1 MTKINSLDF
10 TFYRFMIYYFD
21 LSWNIDALLS
31 LYLDRDG
38 DTLLSGNIL
47 ADLLAVVASAVVLQV
62 HDPTLHVSYTLE
74 SFL

>member
-1 MTKINSLDF
+1 
-10 TFYRFMIYYFD
+10 MIYYFD
-21 LSWNIDALLS
+21 LSWNIDALLP

-62 HDPTLHVSYTLE
+62 HDPTLHVSDALE
-74 SFL
+74 RLL

>member
-1 MTKINSLDF
+1 
-10 TFYRFMIYYFD
+10 MIYYFD
-21 LSWNIDALLS
+21 LSWNIDALLP

-62 HDPTLHVSYTLE
+62 HDPTLHVSYALE
-74 SFL
+74 RLL